1 MADISPGPA
10 ISTETPSSTR
20 ETDEL
25 PRCGCGR
32 TLPRPMPCLW
42 PATVF
47 CPCGARHNFP
57 RRETS
62 AKVRAQA
69 REMGRKRQAAIRSEK
84 AKTVAQEEGA
94 TTPLPRGG

>member
-1 MADISPGPA
+1 MRDSNSEERRSLTDNG
-10 ISTETPSSTR
+10 TEP
-20 ETDEL
+20 L
-25 PRCGCGR
+25 PRCACGR
-32 TLPRPMPCLW
+32 TLPRPLKPLW

-62 AKVRAQA
+62 AKVREQA

-84 AKTVAQEEGA
+84 AKNGGLGGGAA
-94 TTPLPRGG
+94 TTPLPGGG